1 MSGKNIL
8 TGVVCALAVI
18 LVAIVVLVKTGV
30 FDSVEKTTTAV
41 ETIIETSIVVET
53 ETNEEGSVEY
63 VTFLQYYPKPK
74 YSSNHT
80 YPTTKKRTTV
90 PQSTT
95 TTVPMLDMTE
105 FIPVTDENGIPQFD
119 ENGVPFTEMLTYTI
133 PADQT
138 TTTEPTTEFVPRT
151 EGVVVTDRWGR
162 EEKDDDGNPVTEM
175 VTLDAPPTT
184 LADIWSENIQNG
196 TTNED
201 GEGDR
206 KPKFD
211 RDDGLANTIV
221 EQINRDRA
229 AAGLEP
235 LEHNSNLKSKA
246 RTNSMALARPD
257 IYPDATGNG
266 LYHLVTT
273 YGGNPVYQ
281 TVSAAN
287 RATIMDPETT
297 QIGVGVILYE
307 GQYYTTVV
315 FN

>member
-1 MSGKNIL
+1 MSVKNIL
-8 TGVVCALAVI
+8 TGVVFALALI
-18 LVAIVVLVKTGV
+18 LVVVVVLVKTGV
-30 FDSVEKTTTAV
+30 FDSFEKPTTAV

-80 YPTTKKRTTV
+80 YPTTKKKTTV
-90 PQSTT
+90 PVSTT

-105 FIPVTDENGIPQFD
+105 FVPVTDENGIPQFD

-138 TTTEPTTEFVPRT
+138 TTTAPVTEFVPRT
-151 EGVVVTDRWGR
+151 EGVVVTNRWGKQ
-162 EEKDDDGNPVTEM
+162 ETDEDGNPLTEM

-184 LADIWSENIQNG
+184 LADLWSENVQNG
-196 TTNED
+196 TTSED
-201 GEGDR
+201 NKDD
-206 KPKFD
+206 KPRFD
-211 RDDGLANTIV
+211 RDDNLANTIV

-257 IYPDATGNG
+257 IYPDATGSG
-266 LYHLVTT
+266 MYYLITT

-287 RATIMDPETT
+287 RAKIMDPETT
-297 QIGVGVILYE
+297 QIGVGIILYE
-307 GQYYTTVV
+307 GQYYTTVA